1 MGKHVNWGG
10 ALCLAIAACSGT
22 ALAGPDVIV
31 GDLTGPSNYGADTG
45 YVVYAIGTTSCNK
58 GDAPLS
64 WISSTPAH
72 PVISQNMYRLYNGRF
87 EQLGQAWLKHGFTA
101 LQGNVCNFGCNANPN
116 GSALGVGCSD
126 PYGSSLNG
134 SQGPLGAKYQV
145 NATTGVFPY
154 PPDTGSGSGTKFKR
168 LQVLDTKLDPA
179 NGMYFVACM
188 YVAADDAASGNKHNN
203 ESYRQV
209 NVASGSKA
217 ISFAAP
223 TQREKPAI
231 QAWQD
236 NDPGVVLTNIDDPDT
251 GRFIV
256 GCRVTGSGPYHYEY
270 AVQNLNSDR
279 SGGSFSVSI
288 PSNANVTNVGFSDVD
303 YHSGEPYTGTDWT
316 NAVSST
322 EVTWSSTQTYA
333 QNQNANALRWD
344 TIYNFWF
351 DCDIPPAAGTAT
363 IGLFKPG
370 ALTSIAGAT
379 LTPSA
384 DGVPGP
390 INNSCSLPT
399 VVSDASTP
407 FDTTNA
413 TTDGPNECT
422 FSNYSQVGS
431 DIWFLWTNGPCD
443 GDAVISTCGS
453 SFDTKIA
460 VYSGSS
466 CPTLDGTA
474 LACNDDEGSTGSC
487 SGTLQSEVT
496 IPVLAGETFL
506 IRVGGYANGVNPPAT
521 GAGILNISAPGNCG
535 PQPPANDLCADAI
548 PVADGVLASGSTSL
562 ATNSGGL
569 PVAPCGSSSGSP
581 DVWYTYTPATT
592 GTVDINTCGSG
603 YDTALQVYS
612 GTCGSFNQMACNDDE
627 GSTGPC
633 SGTLQSAV
641 SVTMNAGET
650 YYIRVTGYNGNSGTY
665 NLLVTGGGGTVTNP
679 PTNDDCSGRIGIPL
693 GALEFST
700 QDATTDGPTES
711 CGTATNDVWY
721 NHPQLGTGT
730 LTVSTCDAMTNFDTI
745 ISVYENPSC
754 IDFASR
760 LLACNDDACGLQSSV
775 TIPVQDGQHYVIR
788 IGGFNGAS
796 GHGILHLDFTPA
808 PTCVADVDNGTGTGT
823 PDGGVTVDDLLYYLS
838 IYGQGALAADVD
850 DGSGTGT
857 TDGGVTVDDLLYY
870 LTRFNAGC

>member
-487 SGTLQSEVT
+487 SGTLQS
-496 IPVLAGETFL
+496 
-506 IRVGGYANGVNPPAT
+506 
-521 GAGILNISAPGNCG
+521 
-535 PQPPANDLCADAI
+535 
-548 PVADGVLASGSTSL
+548 
-562 ATNSGGL
+562 
-569 PVAPCGSSSGSP
+569 
-581 DVWYTYTPATT
+581 
-592 GTVDINTCGSG
+592 
-603 YDTALQVYS
+603 
-612 GTCGSFNQMACNDDE
+612 
-627 GSTGPC
+627 
-633 SGTLQSAV
+633 AV